1 MLAGTD
7 ERRTAWHVR
16 TYRVRQKSRV
26 RRAAVK
32 RIGLVA
38 RKRLRQI
45 PKDYRALHEFCFF
58 LHDECVRALL
68 EYETARAHIE
78 TIKFSTSRKG
88 KEFETL
94 VKTMDVIGALR
105 ALGYRDAT
113 RRVVLN
119 TIRMAMISDC
129 LHHIYEAFRCFEK
142 RKFIVGFNLLRKPLT
157 ENLLYL
163 CWMYGR
169 EDEFY
174 CRFTAGDPKA
184 LTTKE
189 LGPKRVSIYAD
200 AIARLEHHYLFNAE
214 TLENL
219 LYKRSSGDGLQMY
232 FQHAVHLVT
241 TLNQET
247 RTAAENFNFI
257 FRDPL
262 DDDIYDVIYKHSP
275 MVLLFLSHVIVGV
288 FDEMKKMD
296 ETSRHLFELRTV
308 LGYGLIVGPER
319 DGTLAAFEAML
330 EERPKCGMCA
340 REESLTKREAS
351 RMLLMAEFRCGHC
364 GTWNPYLQFSYPEYQ
379 A

>member
-1 MLAGTD
+1 
-7 ERRTAWHVR
+7 
-16 TYRVRQKSRV
+16 
-26 RRAAVK
+26 
-32 RIGLVA
+32 
-38 RKRLRQI
+38 
-45 PKDYRALHEFCFF
+45 
-58 LHDECVRALL
+58 
-68 EYETARAHIE
+68 
-78 TIKFSTSRKG
+78 
-88 KEFETL
+88 
-94 VKTMDVIGALR
+94 MDVIGALR

-113 RRVVLN
+113 RHVVLN

-219 LYKRSSGDGLQMY
+219 LYKRSNGNGLQMY

-262 DDDIYDVIYKHSP
+262 DDDIYDVIYKHFP

-319 DGTLAAFEAML
+319 DRTLAVFEAML

-340 REESLTKREAS
+340 REENLTKRDAS
-351 RMLLMAEFRCGHC
+351 RMLLRSEYRCGHC